1 MIDCT
6 HFRNILLVII
16 MLMIM
21 LMVMLMVM
29 LILTNTSHPRNSNII
44 RIHLQ
49 RKVLQRLRVMH
60 SLSAVSLCQLQ
71 HPTISISVVLDET
84 LSDSRH
90 VVEPVKQVAG
100 PEGVCLGS

>member
-1 MIDCT
+1 
-6 HFRNILLVII
+6 
-16 MLMIM
+16 M
-21 LMVMLMVM
+21 LMVMVM
-29 LILTNTSHPRNSNII
+29 LILITNTSHPRNSNII